1 MYPLADSI
9 KEVKMTT
16 KEAEQYL
23 EDFKKNM
30 KERFQEMKIRKN
42 SLNKIDERN
51 GHGVG
56 KEYDDNVKR
65 ESFAFAD
72 AEGENSNTLSL
83 STQNVA
89 AAAGQ
94 AEGETTFAISLSILI
109 SKDDKRRCFIVKPVP
124 CCHKKL

>member
-9 KEVKMTT
+9 KEVKITT

-23 EDFKKNM
+23 EDFKKKM

-42 SLNKIDERN
+42 NLNKIDEKN
-51 GHGVG
+51 GYGIG
-56 KEYDDNVKR
+56 KECDDNVKR
-65 ESFAFAD
+65 EGFAFAD
-72 AEGENSNTLSL
+72 AVGENSNTLSL

-89 AAAGQ
+89 VAAGE
-94 AEGETTFAISLSILI
+94 AEGETTFAISLSILR

-124 CCHKKL
+124 CCRKKL